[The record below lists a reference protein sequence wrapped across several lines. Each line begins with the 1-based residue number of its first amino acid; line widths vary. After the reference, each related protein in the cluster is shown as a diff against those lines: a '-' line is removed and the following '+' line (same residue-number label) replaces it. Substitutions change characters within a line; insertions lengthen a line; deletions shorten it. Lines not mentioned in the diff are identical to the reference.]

1 MRLSFLLTLVAALV
15 LMGCSSNPVTTSDL
29 AAPESS
35 QIGLMGAYELTIDK
49 ANLTA
54 DMVAKRDVAAIGD
67 SNLVSGL
74 SFFTASIFCGDCFTL
89 TDIGFDVASGNVVLT
104 YQLRHPFAMGSSSL
118 PPTAMNRMD
127 LNVFDTALVIVPT
140 GTATATTFTAGTLY
154 AGYVGN
160 AYGYTKE
167 LMNIAG
173 VADEAMPF
181 VLVVDDSLADPIAS
195 TYNKFAQGAT
205 ASFDVEF
212 SLLPGGDKLTFDLYL
227 TLGYGAAAAGKDK
240 PSFLAPKYFNP
251 EYNRKA
257 AWKVMVDVAEDW
269 VEGDAVTEH
278 PIVVSVYDWQVG
290 ATVSADW
297 ATEASLTAVRA
308 ASEVASV
315 GLEIGL
321 GTVTALTVADVTD
334 PVSTGMPDNPLEY
347 TFMVAN
353 GGQVAGTYMGLAI
366 VTDTRVP
373 PTTVGA
379 FDGIIH
385 TADGGGVLTPYAT
398 PAYITYQ
405 VFEYEVVVP

>member
-1 MRLSFLLTLVAALV
+1 
-15 LMGCSSNPVTTSDL
+15 
-29 AAPESS
+29 
-35 QIGLMGAYELTIDK
+35 
-49 ANLTA
+49 
-54 DMVAKRDVAAIGD
+54 
-67 SNLVSGL
+67 
-74 SFFTASIFCGDCFTL
+74 
-89 TDIGFDVASGNVVLT
+89 
-104 YQLRHPFAMGSSSL
+104 
-118 PPTAMNRMD
+118 
-127 LNVFDTALVIVPT
+127 
-140 GTATATTFTAGTLY
+140 
-154 AGYVGN
+154 
-160 AYGYTKE
+160 
-167 LMNIAG
+167 
-173 VADEAMPF
+173 
-181 VLVVDDSLADPIAS
+181 
-195 TYNKFAQGAT
+195 
-205 ASFDVEF
+205 
-212 SLLPGGDKLTFDLYL
+212 
-227 TLGYGAAAAGKDK
+227 
-240 PSFLAPKYFNP
+240 
-251 EYNRKA
+251 
-257 AWKVMVDVAEDW
+257 MVDVAEDW